1 MSRESFFQADEH
13 VILVCFFVGWFMYVV
28 FVCIYRVLAEFCI
41 KIQHFFLIDSASSC
55 PGSLSTW
62 SKLAS

>member
-1 MSRESFFQADEH
+1 MYDFCW
-13 VILVCFFVGWFMYVV
+13 LVYVCGFCV
-28 FVCIYRVLAEFCI
+28 YIHVLAEFCI
-41 KIQHFFLIDSASSC
+41 KIQPFCFLIDSESSC